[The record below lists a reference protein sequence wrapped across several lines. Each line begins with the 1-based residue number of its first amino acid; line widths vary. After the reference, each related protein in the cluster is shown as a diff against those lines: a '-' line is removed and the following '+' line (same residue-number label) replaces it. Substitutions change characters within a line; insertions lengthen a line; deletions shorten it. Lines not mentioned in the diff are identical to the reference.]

1 MKTKA
6 KRAAEQRKRQ
16 RGRKRPRRQRRAA
29 SDFANRFRWRD
40 EGLEETPTEEIVT
53 TLAGL
58 GIQTDDARFRE
69 QALAHKTVDELA
81 FAWLDQSTAAG
92 FWEDYPWLAAKALWS
107 RWTPDLFSIELFIE
121 RNLPQEAFRGQSL
134 ETSQEAQRHW
144 QMARAVIDLV
154 SPVVERPRPDLWE
167 ELKEHSGIDIAWWL
181 TDLPLDLAGL
191 GMVDEAIEL
200 CSRMARV
207 DEATSFLG
215 DRAEILAEAGRREE
229 ALRQVEA
236 NLAQFP
242 DDVWVRMRAGHVYEH
257 FGNLTMAETVYRQA
271 LTLTDEVGPS
281 YEREEA
287 VARLADLLH
296 EAGRVEEA
304 EALIEAEEVRDAE
317 LEKVLDP
324 GHGEDLHTED
334 EEGPDYEG
342 EPTRPATTSQT
353 VRREGPKVGRND
365 PCPCGSERKFKR
377 CCGR

>member
-69 QALAHKTVDELA
+69 QALAHKTV
-81 FAWLDQSTAAG
+81 
-92 FWEDYPWLAAKALWS
+92 
-107 RWTPDLFSIELFIE
+107 
-121 RNLPQEAFRGQSL
+121 
-134 ETSQEAQRHW
+134 
-144 QMARAVIDLV
+144 
-154 SPVVERPRPDLWE
+154 E

-257 FGNLTMAETVYRQA
+257 LGDLTMAETVYRQA

-324 GHGEDLHTED
+324 EHGEDLHTEN

-365 PCPCGSERKFKR
+365 PCPCGSGRKFKR